1 MKKNILVLD
10 DSALMRRVLSDIIN
24 KTEEYHV
31 AFEAANGVEGLEIIE
46 KNHVDMIFLDM
57 HMPKMNGV
65 EFLRFLK
72 ENNIHIPVVI
82 ISGYSKRDTKDTI
95 EALAL
100 GAIEFVR
107 KPENVLRD
115 REFFEMMIQD
125 SLKYAVLSQIE
136 IPPELLEH
144 KVRPATKTT
153 VDENGALVAIAC
165 STGGPKT
172 LQELIPMLPANLAA
186 PVTVVQHMPAGFTK
200 SLADR
205 LNQLADIRVKEA
217 EDNEVLENGTVYVAK
232 GGKHL
237 TVVPWLNE
245 HRVAFSDAPAV
256 NGLRPC
262 ANNMYVSLEHCNYQK
277 IVCVVLTGMGAD
289 GTDGILQL
297 NNSKPIHVIAQ
308 DAATSVIYGMPRA
321 IAEAGMVNEIK
332 PLDEIAG
339 AIVRQVGVQ

>member
-31 AFEAANGVEGLEIIE
+31 AFEASNGVEGLQVIE
-46 KNHVDMIFLDM
+46 KNHVDMILLDM

-72 ENNIHIPVVI
+72 ESGIHIPVVI

-95 EALAL
+95 EALSL

-107 KPENVLRD
+107 KPENILRD
-115 REFFEMMIQD
+115 REFFEMMILD
-125 SLKYAVLSQIE
+125 SLKYSVLAQIE
-136 IPPELLEH
+136 IPSELVEH
-144 KVRPATKTT
+144 KTRTVTKKA
-153 VDENGALVAIAC
+153 VDGNSVLVAIAC

-172 LQELIPMLPANLAA
+172 LQELIPMLPADLAA

-205 LNQLADIRVKEA
+205 LNQLSSIKVKEA

-237 TVVPWLNE
+237 TIVPWLNE
-245 HRVAFSDAPAV
+245 HRIAFSDAPPV

-308 DAATSVIYGMPRA
+308 DAATSTIYGMPRA
-321 IAEAGMVNEIK
+321 VAEAGMADEIK
-332 PLDEIAG
+332 PLGEIAG
-339 AIVRQVGVQ
+339 AIIRQVGVR